1 MQRRFVVL
9 VLILL
14 GAATTVASAASAQ
27 TATRKPGDYPL
38 TPDSLPQDGVP
49 KGRLEGPFE
58 FRSQIIANTVRRYW
72 IYVPAQ
78 YTGETPANVLVFQDG
93 ARAINPT
100 GALRVPQAIENLVFR
115 KEIPVTIG
123 VFITPGQRGD
133 VFPDNVATGNPNNRA
148 QEYDAVDDTY
158 ARFLIDEL
166 LPEIGRKYRLT
177 ADPARR
183 AIGGTSSGAICAF
196 TVAWHRPDAFRN
208 VISGIGSYVSIGYR
222 AATADQPAKSGGE
235 IYPTWIRR
243 MPIKPLRVFLQD
255 GSNDLDNNWGNWFLA
270 NQQMLTAFEF
280 ANRTADTRKQGRAT
294 TSGTNGATARIPTRI
309 SARCC
314 QRSCAGCLP
323 TGCEIARPSLAER
336 PREPAADH
344 VRVRNRTDRG
354 LTVYSRRR
362 AQCGFEQC
370 RVSSSSAPSS
380 RPARRRITASRRIS
394 TRANRRTFRARSP
407 STRPATRTATSISPR
422 PTRTAGRESTC
433 ASRTA

>member
-1 MQRRFVVL
+1 MRRRFGIL
-9 VLILL
+9 VLALSA
-14 GAATTVASAASAQ
+14 AATAASSAFEQ
-27 TATRKPGDYPL
+27 TPTRNPGDYPL

-58 FRSQIIANTVRRYW
+58 FRSQIITNTVRRYW

-100 GALRVPQAIENLVFR
+100 GALRVPQVIENLVFR
-115 KEIPVTIG
+115 KDIPVTIG
-123 VFITPGQRGD
+123 IFVTPGQRGD
-133 VFPDNVATGNPNNRA
+133 VFPADIGTGNPNNRA

-166 LPEIGRKYRLT
+166 LPEVGKKYRLT
-177 ADPARR
+177 TDPTRR

-208 VISGIGSYVSIGYR
+208 VVSGIGSYVSIGYR

-270 NQQMLTAFEF
+270 NQQMLKAFEF
-280 ANRTADTRKQGRAT
+280 ANRTADTRKDAGQRYDVRHEWGDGAHSDAHLGALLPDVLRWMFAD
-294 TSGTNGATARIPTRI
+294 GTK
-309 SARCC
+309 
-314 QRSCAGCLP
+314 
-323 TGCEIARPSLAER
+323 
-336 PREPAADH
+336 
-344 VRVRNRTDRG
+344 
-354 LTVYSRRR
+354 
-362 AQCGFEQC
+362 
-370 RVSSSSAPSS
+370 S
-380 RPARRRITASRRIS
+380 RP
-394 TRANRRTFRARSP
+394 
-407 STRPATRTATSISPR
+407 
-422 PTRTAGRESTC
+422 
-433 ASRTA
+433 

>member
-14 GAATTVASAASAQ
+14 CAVTTVASAASAQ

-58 FRSQIIANTVRRYW
+58 FRSQIIANTVRQYW

-100 GALRVPQAIENLVFR
+100 GALRVPQVIENLVFR

-133 VFPDNVATGNPNNRA
+133 VFPDNVGTGNPNNRA
-148 QEYDAVDDTY
+148 QAYDAVDDTY

-183 AIGGTSSGAICAF
+183 AIGGTSSGAICVF

-222 AATADQPAKSGGE
+222 AATADQPGSRAARS
-235 IYPTWIRR
+235 TRR
-243 MPIKPLRVFLQD
+243 GFD
-255 GSNDLDNNWGNWFLA
+255 G
-270 NQQMLTAFEF
+270 
-280 ANRTADTRKQGRAT
+280 
-294 TSGTNGATARIPTRI
+294 
-309 SARCC
+309 
-314 QRSCAGCLP
+314 
-323 TGCEIARPSLAER
+323 
-336 PREPAADH
+336 
-344 VRVRNRTDRG
+344 
-354 LTVYSRRR
+354 
-362 AQCGFEQC
+362 C
-370 RVSSSSAPSS
+370 RSS
-380 RPARRRITASRRIS
+380 RSASS
-394 TRANRRTFRARSP
+394 CRTG
-407 STRPATRTATSISPR
+407 RTT
-422 PTRTAGRESTC
+422 
-433 ASRTA
+433 

>member
-1 MQRRFVVL
+1 MQRGFVVL

-133 VFPDNVATGNPNNRA
+133 VFPDNVGTGNPNNRA

-280 ANRTADTRKQGRAT
+280 ANRTADTRKDGGPRYDVRHEW
-294 TSGTNGATARIPTRI
+294 GDGAHSDAHLG
-309 SARCC
+309 AL
-314 QRSCAGCLP
+314 LP
-323 TGCEIARPSLAER
+323 EVLRWMF
-336 PREPAADH
+336 ADGL
-344 VRVRNRTDRG
+344 RNRAPE
-354 LTVYSRRR
+354 SR
-362 AQCGFEQC
+362 
-370 RVSSSSAPSS
+370 
-380 RPARRRITASRRIS
+380 
-394 TRANRRTFRARSP
+394 
-407 STRPATRTATSISPR
+407 
-422 PTRTAGRESTC
+422 
-433 ASRTA
+433 